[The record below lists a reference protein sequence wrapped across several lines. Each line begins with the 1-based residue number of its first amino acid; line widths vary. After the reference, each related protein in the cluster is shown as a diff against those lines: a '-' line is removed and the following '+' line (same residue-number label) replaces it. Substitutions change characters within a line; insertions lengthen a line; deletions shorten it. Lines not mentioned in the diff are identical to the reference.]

1 MLTKTVIVPSKILT
15 KRKLSILEELEEEY
29 KKILLEAIDYGLK
42 NNVSSFTRL
51 KAALYYLLR
60 DKYQHLPSHYV
71 YTALQDTSTRL
82 RSFKKLKKRGLAKSD
97 KPEVKKVSI
106 WLDDHLWKPFGY
118 TAMKFSTHKGRIA
131 LELEPHKLFW
141 KYVNSWIIRDQPK
154 IKIDKKK
161 KRAYVYFVFEKEITV
176 SKAENGNV
184 ISVDIN
190 ESNVTVKVQNKV
202 CILETDI
209 KKITLGYASYKE
221 AIQSVK
227 GNGKAKRAVS
237 NKEKQKK
244 KDRRY
249 KIANLIANTAK
260 KLDAVVVLENLPKNC
275 PRNMIKDVWD
285 EKLRHRI
292 YQAGFRSVLKAIE
305 EKCLEKGVS
314 FVKVNPKGT
323 SSVCLNCGLKL
334 MRGDAPRQLKCK
346 CGFVAGRD
354 VVAVLNLERT
364 FKGLVPL
371 GPMPDESTLE
381 IAVLSMKEWM
391 RRKSVDANDKKR

>member
-1 MLTKTVIVPSKILT
+1 
-15 KRKLSILEELEEEY
+15 
-29 KKILLEAIDYGLK
+29 
-42 NNVSSFTRL
+42 
-51 KAALYYLLR
+51 
-60 DKYQHLPSHYV
+60 
-71 YTALQDTSTRL
+71 
-82 RSFKKLKKRGLAKSD
+82 
-97 KPEVKKVSI
+97 
-106 WLDDHLWKPFGY
+106 
-118 TAMKFSTHKGRIA
+118 
-131 LELEPHKLFW
+131 
-141 KYVNSWIIRDQPK
+141 
-154 IKIDKKK
+154 IDKKK

-292 YQAGFRSVLKAIE
+292 HQAGFRSVLKAIE